1 LFSKKETR
9 IMPAPDLS
17 SAEIPSDETLV
28 RGWTPE
34 RQTRFLDH
42 LSTNGN
48 VRSACRRIG
57 LSREAAYRLRRR
69 DPLFARGWAAAVV
82 KAHDHSI
89 EVLADRA
96 IEGVEE
102 AIYHRG
108 ELIGTRRRYDSR
120 LLLAHIARLDKVVED
135 EAAQA
140 DAARFDE
147 LLARIAGE
155 KLPDGMESDDGI
167 LPIERQRFADKCA
180 DQVFDLREEK
190 AADDGEPDEIYLDD
204 DDPAMDEAARE
215 ARDAELLETYGR
227 TRAEGERHW
236 DGWFDNACAFVDF
249 TTGWLDEPPV
259 TGLPGGPPQPPR
271 PSETTGEIFSPRTL
285 TTVST
290 YALARS
296 LAGGE
301 KGFVPPHGR
310 GR

>member
-1 LFSKKETR
+1 
-9 IMPAPDLS
+9 MPAPGPS
-17 SAEIPSDETLV
+17 SAEIPCDETLV
-28 RGWTPE
+28 RGWTPD

-120 LLLAHIARLDKVVED
+120 LLLAHIARLDKVVEN

-140 DAARFDE
+140 DAGRFDE

-155 KLPDGMESDDGI
+155 KLPGGMESDDGI
-167 LPIERQRFADKCA
+167 LPLERQRFAEKWA
-180 DQVFDLREEK
+180 DQAFDLREGKE
-190 AADDGEPDEIYLDD
+190 ADDGEPDEIYLDED
-204 DDPAMDEAARE
+204 DAELDEAALE
-215 ARDAELLETYGR
+215 ALDAELIETYRQG
-227 TRAEGERHW
+227 RAEGERHW

-259 TGLPGGPPQPPR
+259 DGLPGGSPLPPR
-271 PSETTGEIFSPRTL
+271 ESETAGEVFYPRTL
-285 TTVST
+285 STVST
-290 YALARS
+290 DALARS
-296 LAGGE
+296 LAGGA
-301 KGFVPPHGR
+301 KGFVPPPPAR
-310 GR
+310 SVKRAT